1 MKFIFE
7 LQNTLKNGFYID
19 YFFKNIIFNL
29 YTKFI
34 LSNFSYI
41 VDKYLAEQFFFHFK
55 KFFSF
60 FFFVGN
66 FVKSLDTLQLIK
78 IVFLLVIQILLII
91 LL

>member
-1 MKFIFE
+1 MRLLVT
-7 LQNTLKNGFYID
+7 LQHTLKNGFFID
-19 YFFKNIIFNL
+19 YFFKNIVFSL

-41 VDKYLAEQFFFHFK
+41 IDKYLAEQFFYHFK

-60 FFFVGN
+60 FFFIGN
-66 FVKSLDTLQLIK
+66 FVRSLDTLQLIK
-78 IVFLLVIQILLII
+78 IIILVLVQLLLII